1 MRATVSSHS
10 EGPVLVPRE
19 DPPAL
24 IAPVVDVA
32 VKVLA
37 DIVGI
42 LGDRAHGEIVH
53 DLGQVQVV
61 DDVTAARSAGSP
73 IETGYQVLHGR
84 QIALVTGLLLDP
96 GDGIE
101 EYRVQVAPL
110 DELVEIAG
118 WIIPVAVEKIFIHL
132 FDENADTI
140 EDSVQ
145 PHVPKSRIA
154 TRVPGR
160 LVGLEGQSL
169 PHVGAVGSP
178 RVHVDLAHRGHIAV
192 DVEAVPL
199 VEVELL
205 GTPIGC
211 ATTFPDK
218 DIIIE
223 SLAEVDRGPRPA
235 ARVGGRLALREPLE
249 DG

>member
-1 MRATVSSHS
+1 MLIGVPKEVKNNEFRVGLAPANVQEVIDHGHQVIVQANAGVGIGATDSAY
-10 EGPVLVPRE
+10 EAIGATIIDTPE
-19 DPPAL
+19 EIFEKAEM
-24 IAPVVDVA
+24 I
-32 VKVLA
+32 VKVKEPL
-37 DIVGI
+37 
-42 LGDRAHGEIVH
+42 
-53 DLGQVQVV
+53 
-61 DDVTAARSAGSP
+61 TA
-73 IETGYQVLHGR
+73 
-84 QIALVTGLLLDP
+84 
-96 GDGIE
+96 
-101 EYRVQVAPL
+101 
-110 DELVEIAG
+110 
-118 WIIPVAVEKIFIHL
+118 EKIFIHL

-160 LVGLEGQSL
+160 LAGLEGQSL

-205 GTPIGC
+205 GTPVSC

-218 DIIIE
+218 YIIIE
-223 SLAEVDRGPRPA
+223 SLAEVDRGSRPT
-235 ARVGGRLALREPLE
+235 ARVGG
-249 DG
+249 